1 LNVELAIN
9 EGTTFLIVDGPGN
22 VPSGTEYGLYSRD
35 IRYLSEY
42 CLSLAGLQ
50 LITLTARLVDHQ
62 RSVHVLT
69 NPHIGDWMQGSFVV
83 TRTRTVDSGLHEELE
98 IASFID
104 QFINLQIQMQFDA
117 DFAHIFQV
125 RGHIGDDPPAHWS
138 QAMIEPAAPSDP
150 SRLILS
156 IADRHPGWLTEIRY
170 SIPPE
175 HRDPAN
181 QPVWQI
187 GLPGRG
193 TARLN
198 LDFILHQPNE
208 APRYPRRRSGAI
220 SHGHESLVRAEA
232 QSVSEAP
239 QLETDSFPL
248 KQAYDRALRDLA
260 ALRLKGEDVAEHQ
273 NAVAA
278 GIPWFMALFGRDA
291 LITGY
296 QTLPYLPGISHGAL
310 KALAGLQGQQEDPL
324 TQEEPGKILHEYRVE
339 TSPGHEAL
347 IPHFPYYGTIDATP
361 LFLVLL
367 REYFRWTGDVE
378 LVRELWPAAVRALNW
393 MDEYGDQDG
402 DGYIEYMRRGARGL
416 QNQGW
421 KDSWDSIRFAD
432 GRIAE
437 PPIALCEVQ
446 GYAYAARLGMADL
459 ADLMNDHGMAD
470 EERLKAEQLRERF
483 NHDFWLD
490 RRSTFA
496 LALDGQ
502 KRQVDGLASNA
513 GHTLWSGIAN
523 ANRAA
528 EVVKQLMSPAM
539 STGWGIR
546 TMGVD
551 EGGYNPIGYHTG
563 SVWPHDTSIITAGLL
578 RYGYADEAK
587 SLVEAVFSAAERFD
601 LYRLPEL
608 YAGYARAD
616 FGFPVEYPTACSPQA
631 WAAGAIP
638 LLITSMLGLRADVQ
652 QRRIEIRPHLPM
664 LSDPINYLRLSGIR
678 VGEGELDLEIR
689 NLNGEVRATL
699 RKVPRGFKVEGSVF
713 HWSLFW

>member
-1 LNVELAIN
+1 
-9 EGTTFLIVDGPGN
+9 
-22 VPSGTEYGLYSRD
+22 
-35 IRYLSEY
+35 
-42 CLSLAGLQ
+42 
-50 LITLTARLVDHQ
+50 
-62 RSVHVLT
+62 
-69 NPHIGDWMQGSFVV
+69 
-83 TRTRTVDSGLHEELE
+83 
-98 IASFID
+98 
-104 QFINLQIQMQFDA
+104 
-117 DFAHIFQV
+117 
-125 RGHIGDDPPAHWS
+125 
-138 QAMIEPAAPSDP
+138 
-150 SRLILS
+150 
-156 IADRHPGWLTEIRY
+156 
-170 SIPPE
+170 
-175 HRDPAN
+175 
-181 QPVWQI
+181 
-187 GLPGRG
+187 
-193 TARLN
+193 
-198 LDFILHQPNE
+198 
-208 APRYPRRRSGAI
+208 
-220 SHGHESLVRAEA
+220 
-232 QSVSEAP
+232 
-239 QLETDSFPL
+239 
-248 KQAYDRALRDLA
+248 
-260 ALRLKGEDVAEHQ
+260 
-273 NAVAA
+273 
-278 GIPWFMALFGRDA
+278 
-291 LITGY
+291 
-296 QTLPYLPGISHGAL
+296 
-310 KALAGLQGQQEDPL
+310 
-324 TQEEPGKILHEYRVE
+324 VE